1 MKILFV
7 ALIAVICMSALGLN
21 LWSKDDVDGKG
32 EASEQRVELGTV
44 NWTRDFEAAK
54 KLSIDSKR
62 PIFLLFQEVPGC
74 QTCQNFGSQ
83 PLSHPLLV
91 EAIEDLFIPV
101 LVYNNKEGADAELL
115 KSFDEPAWNNPVVRY
130 LSGSGQDLLPREEG
144 IWGTAGTATRMIA
157 ALKAAGQKVPVY
169 LQIVAE
175 ESNHG
180 TESAEFAMHCYWEGE
195 AKLGSIPGVTST
207 RSGWRG
213 NLEVVRVEYDP
224 SIVDYDQ
231 LLATAQKF
239 ECASKV
245 FAHTEAQLKTA
256 MNAVGDKA
264 SKVNGSMR
272 DAKASDQKYYLQQTR
287 YRHLPMTELQAT
299 KINSNLAANQPVD
312 NLLSPRQKAMY
323 EQIEAIVRA
332 DQNALDDFVSPNDS
346 AQMADYAKKL
356 EKKIAAVQ
364 NHK

>member
-1 MKILFV
+1 
-7 ALIAVICMSALGLN
+7 MSTARARL
-21 LWSKDDVDGKG
+21 
-32 EASEQRVELGTV
+32 SEQRIELGTV
-44 NWTRDFEAAK
+44 NWTRNFEAAK
-54 KLSIDSKR
+54 KLSVDSKR

-83 PLSHPLLV
+83 PLSHPLMV

-115 KSFDEPAWNNPVVRY
+115 KSFNEPAWNNPVVRY
-130 LSGSGQDLLPREEG
+130 LSGSGQDLLPREDG
-144 IWGTAGTATRMIA
+144 IWETAGTATRMIA
-157 ALKAAGQKVPVY
+157 ALKAAGQKVPAY

-207 RSGWRG
+207 RSGWRD

-224 SIVDYDQ
+224 SIVDYDR

-245 FAHTEAQLKTA
+245 FAHSEAQLKTA
-256 MNAVGDKA
+256 MNTVGDKA
-264 SKVNGSMR
+264 SKVDGAMR
-272 DAKASDQKYYLQQTR
+272 DAKASDQKYYLLQTR

-299 KINSNLAANQPVD
+299 KVNANLAANKPVD
-312 NLLSPRQKAMY
+312 GLLSPRQRALFA
-323 EQIEAIVRA
+323 QIEAILKGDR
-332 DQNALDDFVSPNDS
+332 NAFDDFVSPNDS
-346 AQMADYAKKL
+346 TQLAGYANKL
-356 EKKIAAVQ
+356 VKKIAAVQ